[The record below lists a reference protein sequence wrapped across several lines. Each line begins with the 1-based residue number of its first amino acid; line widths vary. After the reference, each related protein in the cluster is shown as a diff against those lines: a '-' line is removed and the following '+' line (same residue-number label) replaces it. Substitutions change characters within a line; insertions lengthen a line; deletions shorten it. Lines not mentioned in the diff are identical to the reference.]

1 MASSSL
7 HELLLKFD
15 KDVSSSMS
23 DLGVM
28 MRMISA
34 EYLMVKEKL
43 EEIELDSLIMRD
55 KVEKGAGNIE
65 KEVSE
70 R

>member
-1 MASSSL
+1 
-7 HELLLKFD
+7 
-15 KDVSSSMS
+15 MS